1 MAQTI
6 TNESD
11 IAGKFA
17 NYNYSHALAE
27 AERCLYCFDPPCVK
41 ACPTNID
48 IPSFIK
54 SIATKDT
61 MTAART
67 IMAANVLGYSCA
79 KACPVEVLCQGSC
92 VYTKQDEPAIA
103 IGRLQRFAMEHA
115 MNAGSVEN
123 VVGTPKAKNGK
134 RVAAVGAGPASIAV
148 AVMLAKEGIAV
159 DVFDKR
165 PFPGGLNSAG
175 IAPYKLKHHEA
186 LGEIAWLTTPLVHFY
201 PGVQIADHDSATT
214 RAASSLEQNY
224 DAIFLGFGLGE
235 GRRLFA
241 SCNTM
246 HNVWDAYAL
255 IEAIKTSNNVDLT
268 NITRAHIIGGGNSAI
283 DAAHIV
289 RKLGV
294 PYVAMWYR
302 GLEKDASGYN
312 HEFELAKMAG
322 VHVFERCEVAEI
334 IHEDDKV
341 VGLVE
346 KNSGA
351 REACDLLIFAVGQ
364 KPLGELAKLF
374 SNVMV
379 NSQGLVMVDDK
390 TFRTHNHKIWSAGD
404 CVNGGKEV
412 VNAVAEAKIAVKDM
426 LSVLG

>member
-1 MAQTI
+1 MGCATTLEWVVNNKYPVMNHSQ
-6 TNESD
+6 
-11 IAGKFA
+11 
-17 NYNYSHALAE
+17 ALTE

-41 ACPTNID
+41 ACPTHID
-48 IPSFIK
+48 IPAFIK

-61 MTAART
+61 MTAANT

-115 MNAGSVEN
+115 MKAGPVEN
-123 VVGTPKAKNGK
+123 VIGAPKTATGK
-134 RVAAVGAGPASIAV
+134 RVAAVGAGPASIAM

-165 PFPGGLNSAG
+165 PFSGGLNAAG
-175 IAPYKLKHHEA
+175 IAPYKLKHDEA
-186 LGEIAWLTTPLVHFY
+186 LGEIAWLTMPQVKFY
-201 PGVQIADHDSATT
+201 PGMEISDYDSPTT
-214 RAASSLEQNY
+214 RAAASLEQDY

-246 HNVWDAYAL
+246 HNVWDAYSL
-255 IEAIKTSNNVDLT
+255 IEAIKTSNKVDLT
-268 NITRAHIIGGGNSAI
+268 NVRRAHVIGGGNSAI

-302 GLEKDASGYN
+302 GLEKDASGYS

-322 VHVFERCEVAEI
+322 VYVFERHEVGEI
-334 IHEDDKV
+334 IHEDDRV
-341 VGLVE
+341 VGLIE
-346 KNSGA
+346 KKSGV
-351 REACDLLIFAVGQ
+351 REACDLLIFALGQ
-364 KPLGELAKLF
+364 KPMGELAQLF
-374 SNVMV
+374 SNVTV
-379 NSQGLVMVDDK
+379 NSQGLVIVDEK
-390 TFRTHNHKIWSAGD
+390 TYRTHNHKIWSAGD